1 MEFTREDEFEE
12 DDKPKGLNKFKKIGT
27 TIKLVSSLSTKIV
40 PDMGDRPSMDSVRVS
55 NRWYYKLVIFSLVR
69 QYLKSLSGIP
79 GRSSQSGRQRR
90 AALATHEQNE
100 ETNMRR
106 QVEKIL
112 TEKEHLFVLH
122 PHSSVRFYW
131 DLASIIILLINVV
144 TIPLGKHFLTL
155 RFFS

>member
-1 MEFTREDEFEE
+1 MGQKRHQATI
-12 DDKPKGLNKFKKIGT
+12 NFKT
-27 TIKLVSSLSTKIV
+27 
-40 PDMGDRPSMDSVRVS
+40 
-55 NRWYYKLVIFSLVR
+55 
-69 QYLKSLSGIP
+69 LSGIP
-79 GRSSQSGRQRR
+79 GRSSTQNARQRR
-90 AALATHEQNE
+90 AALATAEQNE

-144 TIPLGKHFLTL
+144 TIPLGECFGSSQT
-155 RFFS
+155 FFSEIFHAFFSD

>member
-1 MEFTREDEFEE
+1 MLHSDWPER
-12 DDKPKGLNKFKKIGT
+12 P
-27 TIKLVSSLSTKIV
+27 
-40 PDMGDRPSMDSVRVS
+40 RPSI
-55 NRWYYKLVIFSLVR
+55 NFKA
-69 QYLKSLSGIP
+69 LSGIP
-79 GRSSQSGRQRR
+79 GRSSTQNARQRR
-90 AALATHEQNE
+90 AALATAEQNE

-144 TIPLGKHFLTL
+144 TIPLGEFFGSFQTFFLNSCVVF
-155 RFFS
+155 RHCSA